1 MNAETNLILVRGVS
15 GAGKSTIGELFDDD
29 RTKIF
34 STDDMFYV
42 DGEYIGQSKAMYIFK
57 SSRLNEYHAA
67 TIVKVKNLMIE
78 YNYQVL
84 DCDYVWF
91 PINRI
96 VVCNTFTCEW
106 EMKPYFDLAKEYE
119 WRVHTI
125 IVENRHDSDSIH
137 NVPTE
142 TIKEQ
147 KERFEV
153 YL

>member
-1 MNAETNLILVRGVS
+1 MKHLYLIRGVS
-15 GAGKSTIGELFDDD
+15 GSGKTSFVTSIAQ
-29 RTKIF
+29 
-34 STDDMFYV
+34 STDRVICTDDFFTNEF
-42 DGEYIGQSKAMYIFK
+42 GEYIFDPTKLKENHLECQKKVGEWL
-57 SSRLNEYHAA
+57 SRGKTVFVH
-67 TIVKVKNLMIE
+67 
-78 YNYQVL
+78 
-84 DCDYVWF
+84 
-91 PINRI
+91 
-96 VVCNTFTCEW
+96 NTFTCEW